1 MATTNLSYYDKATIP
16 NAKNFRFGIVVSEWN
31 PEITQNLKNGAIET
45 LLNCGASK
53 NNIVSWEV
61 PGSFELVYGCKKM
74 IQSQNVDAFIDCGV
88 LKENIVRWDV
98 PGSFELIYGAKKMQQ
113 SYDMLDAVIV
123 IGCVIQGET
132 KHFDFVCE
140 GVTQGI
146 IDLNVKYDVPV
157 IFCVLTDNTKQQS
170 LDRSGG
176 KLGNK
181 GIECAVAAVKMA
193 ALKNIDR
200 ATGFN

>member
-1 MATTNLSYYDKATIP
+1 MATTNLSYYDKTTIP
-16 NAKNFRFGIVVSEWN
+16 NAKSFRFGIVVSEWN
-31 PEITQNLKNGAIET
+31 SEITKNLQKGAIET
-45 LLNCGASK
+45 LLECGATK
-53 NNIVSWEV
+53 DNIISWDV
-61 PGSFELVYGCKKM
+61 PGSFELVYGCRKM
-74 IQSQNVDAFIDCGV
+74 IQSQKIDAI
-88 LKENIVRWDV
+88 I
-98 PGSFELIYGAKKMQQ
+98 A
-113 SYDMLDAVIV
+113 
-123 IGCVIQGET
+123 IGNVIQGET

-146 IDLNVKYDVPV
+146 VDLNIKYEIPV

-193 ALKNIDR
+193 ALKNIG
-200 ATGFN
+200 TITENIGF

>member
-16 NAKNFRFGIVVSEWN
+16 SANSFRFGIVVSEWN
-31 PEITQNLKNGAIET
+31 PEITQNLKKGAIET
-45 LLNCGASK
+45 LLDCGATK
-53 NNIVSWEV
+53 ENIISWDV

-74 IQSQNVDAFIDCGV
+74 IQSQN
-88 LKENIVRWDV
+88 
-98 PGSFELIYGAKKMQQ
+98 
-113 SYDMLDAVIV
+113 LDAIIA
-123 IGCVIQGET
+123 IGNVIQGET

-146 IDLNVKYDVPV
+146 IDLNVKFDVPV

-176 KLGNK
+176 SLGNK

-193 ALKNIDR
+193 AIKSLDR
-200 ATGFN
+200 SSGSVGF